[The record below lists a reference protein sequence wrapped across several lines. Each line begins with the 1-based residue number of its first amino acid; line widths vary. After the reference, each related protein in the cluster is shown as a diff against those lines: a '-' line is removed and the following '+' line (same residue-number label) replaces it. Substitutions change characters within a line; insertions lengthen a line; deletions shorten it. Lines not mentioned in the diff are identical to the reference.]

1 MKTFSDAQLLIDT
14 RAVEIAAGVQ
24 ERQIL
29 HEEECR
35 DRYLESKAAMGELG
49 KNLNGIRTLIMSG
62 LASVVVLLITGIAI
76 VVWDKINEKDS
87 KWEHQTPYTQR
98 EPPPELPVPSA
109 SSSPKR

>member
-35 DRYLESKAAMGELG
+35 DRYIEQRQTMSALG
-49 KNLNGIRTLIMSG
+49 KNLDGIRTLLMSG
-62 LASVVVLLITGIAI
+62 LAAVVVLLITGMSI
-76 VVWDKINEKDS
+76 VLWDKLTERDQ
-87 KWEHQTPYTQR
+87 KWEHQTPYTQQGPLP
-98 EPPPELPVPSA
+98 ESPPPSA
-109 SSSPKR
+109 LSSPRH